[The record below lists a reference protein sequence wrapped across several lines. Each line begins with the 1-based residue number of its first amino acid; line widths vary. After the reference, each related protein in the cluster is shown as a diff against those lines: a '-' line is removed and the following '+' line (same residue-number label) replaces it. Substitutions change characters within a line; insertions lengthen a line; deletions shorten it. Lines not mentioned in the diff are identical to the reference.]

1 MSIDRQSRKVEDLLE
16 RGLTQY
22 GEVAPR
28 AGLEDRVLTNLRLE
42 SERVA
47 LPFWQRWSFRLG
59 AIILSAALALVIVWR
74 PNTRA
79 PEAPHA
85 LVRIEPEAP
94 RVSVPPPGPSNS
106 RREPPLKARRRITP
120 LVAIRQEPE
129 QFPSTRPLSSQE
141 QLLLAY
147 VNQARSEEVADTAR
161 RVRSIEEVHVQD
173 LEVAPLD
180 IDRTGTATEQKQ

>member
-1 MSIDRQSRKVEDLLE
+1 MSIDRQSRKIEDLLG
-16 RGLTQY
+16 RGLTKY

-28 AGLEDRVLTNLRLE
+28 PGLEDRVLTHLRLE
-42 SERVA
+42 SERA
-47 LPFWQRWSFRLG
+47 AQPFWQGWSFRLG
-59 AIILSAALALVIVWR
+59 AIILGAALTLVIVWR
-74 PNTRA
+74 PNTKA

-85 LVRIEPEAP
+85 VLRIEPEAP
-94 RVSVPPPGPSNS
+94 SVSVPPPGPGNS
-106 RREPPLKARRRITP
+106 RREPPVKAPRRVP
-120 LVAIRQEPE
+120 VVAARQQPE

-141 QLLLAY
+141 ELLLAY
-147 VNQARSEEVADTAR
+147 VNQAPSEEVADTAR